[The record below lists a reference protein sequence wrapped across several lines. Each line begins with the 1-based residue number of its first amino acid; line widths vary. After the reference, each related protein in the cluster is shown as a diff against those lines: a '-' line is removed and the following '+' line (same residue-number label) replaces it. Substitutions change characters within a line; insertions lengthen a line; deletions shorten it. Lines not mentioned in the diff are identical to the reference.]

1 MSLSSRAFHSI
12 NFFKEKEE
20 KSVARALWSFS
31 WLAVPKQSQGLSLYP
46 WIGREKAEQ
55 GLNFS
60 SLKLPP
66 LFTSCLRG
74 KKKLKNLDLKAT
86 GNHPGMEKRKNFAV
100 LSKEI
105 RDKAHSWDGGGIK
118 GGPLGHSEA
127 VGADWMHQKTRGKGQ
142 SAVVPWALN
151 RALQQH
157 GTEGAP
163 SPQTPRNPAPHPLQ
177 DPRCTAPCRGKTKKG
192 CISLTNGQ
200 THKQKKPK
208 NITETRNRPALH
220 LLQLSRDLTTLPKVY
235 LH

>member
-74 KKKLKNLDLKAT
+74 KKKFKNLDLKAT

-105 RDKAHSWDGGGIK
+105 RDKARSWDGEGIK

-142 SAVVPWALN
+142 PAVVPWALN

-177 DPRCTAPCRGKTKKG
+177 DPLHRSVPRQNKKGMHISYKWPNSQAKKTKKHHWNQE
-192 CISLTNGQ
+192 IV
-200 THKQKKPK
+200 
-208 NITETRNRPALH
+208 
-220 LLQLSRDLTTLPKVY
+220 QLYIYCSYPEI
-235 LH
+235 